1 MITLVKRINGA
12 TETYYT
18 VCLPWEQRVKSR
30 LRVRLDSGEEA
41 GIFMPRGTVLRGGD
55 MLSSEEGSA
64 VMVLAAAEMVSTVR
78 TGDPL
83 LLARICYHLGNRHVA
98 LEIGKEYARYLH
110 DHVLDQMVQGLGG
123 DVELEKCPFEPE
135 YGAYGDHGDQGDHG
149 GHGGHDGHS
158 HGNDNESI

>member
-1 MITLVKRINGA
+1 MITLVKRNNGA
-12 TETYYT
+12 TETYGT

-55 MLSSEEGSA
+55 MLISEEGRA
-64 VMVLAAAEMVSTVR
+64 VMVLAAPEMVSTVR

-83 LLARICYHLGNRHVA
+83 LLGRICYHLGNRHVA

-123 DVELEKCPFEPE
+123 DVELEKCQFEPE
-135 YGAYGDHGDQGDHG
+135 YGAYGDHGS
-149 GHGGHDGHS
+149 HGGHDGHS
-158 HGNDNESI
+158 HGNGNESI